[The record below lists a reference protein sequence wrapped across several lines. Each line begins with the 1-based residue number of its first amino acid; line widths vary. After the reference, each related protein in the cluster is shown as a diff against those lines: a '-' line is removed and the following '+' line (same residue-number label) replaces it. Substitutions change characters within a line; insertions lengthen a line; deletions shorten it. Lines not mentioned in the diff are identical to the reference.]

1 MMFSRS
7 HFHSRTRLRFG
18 FTLLEVILAIGLTS
32 LLLAAIYAALDL
44 YWKYTTLGQRQVEQ
58 AQIARAIFQKISHDL
73 HCVTYRME
81 TEEEDTESS
90 DSSGSSDTAA
100 EEAETI
106 EVEITSADDAY
117 TSGNI
122 GVYGDSQ
129 SLVLHTSRPARQ
141 PLLVSQNTNQAAPSG
156 VRSDLLSVSYFLAV
170 AGAGGLQGAAGDQF
184 RNSSGSGDDV
194 QGLARLEGDR
204 LSMSMADQSADLEQM
219 ASQSVLLAQEIGSLH
234 FQYFDGSDWL
244 DLWDSTEYGT
254 VPQAIKVTI
263 GFRYDE
269 QQAIANTV
277 NQKINGIANTY
288 SMVIALPLA
297 LPAVL
302 QTTVQ
307 DTSSF

>member
-1 MMFSRS
+1 MKRS
-7 HFHSRTRLRFG
+7 LSHKHDHKGRTPG

-44 YWKYTTLGQRQVEQ
+44 YWKYTTLGHRQVEQ
-58 AQIARAIFQKISHDL
+58 AQIARAVFQKISHDL
-73 HCVTYRME
+73 HCVTYRLETAEAE
-81 TEEEDTESS
+81 TEG
-90 DSSGSSDTAA
+90 SGSADSET
-100 EEAETI
+100 EEAET
-106 EVEITSADDAY
+106 VEIQVTSTDDAY

-141 PLLVSQNTNQAAPSG
+141 PLLLSSNSGATTAPN

-184 RNSSGSGDDV
+184 RNTSGGGEDV
-194 QGLARLEGDR
+194 QGVARLEGDR
-204 LSMSMADQSADLEQM
+204 LSMSMADQAADLEQM
-219 ASQSVLLAQEIGSLH
+219 ASQSELLAPEISSLQ
-234 FQYFDGSDWL
+234 FQYFDGTDWL
-244 DLWDSTEYGT
+244 ELWDSTEYGT
-254 VPQAIKVTI
+254 VPQAIRVTI
-263 GFRYDE
+263 GFRSDL
-269 QQAIANTV
+269 QQTALESV
-277 NQKINGIANTY
+277 NEKINGYNNTY

-302 QTTVQ
+302 QTTEQ

>member
-1 MMFSRS
+1 MIRSRS
-7 HFHSRTRLRFG
+7 HFRSRFG

-44 YWKYTTLGQRQVEQ
+44 YWKYTTLGHKQVEQ
-58 AQIARAIFQKISHDL
+58 AQIARAVFQKISHDL
-73 HCVTYRME
+73 NCVTYRLD
-81 TEEEDTESS
+81 TAEEDTENS
-90 DSSGSSDTAA
+90 DSSSTSDTET
-100 EEAETI
+100 EETTTI
-106 EVEITSADDAY
+106 EVQVTSTDDAY

-141 PLLVSQNTNQAAPSG
+141 PLLVSQNSTPGTTAS

-184 RNSSGSGDDV
+184 RNTSGSADDV
-194 QGLARLEGDR
+194 QGLSRLEGDR
-204 LSMSMADQSADLEQM
+204 LSMSMADQSADLQQL
-219 ASQSVLLAQEIGSLH
+219 ASQSVLLAPEISSLQ

-263 GFRYDE
+263 GFRSDE
-269 QQAIANTV
+269 QLTDLIPANE
-277 NQKINGIANTY
+277 KINGYTNTY

-297 LPAVL
+297 LPSVL
-302 QTTVQ
+302 QTSQQ